1 MTQEACSQILY
12 FLFRD
17 LEREYESKNR
27 GEFIDYKRKEGG
39 GEERRKIRSMDII
52 GPT

>member
-1 MTQEACSQILY
+1 MKQQASSQILY

-17 LEREYESKNR
+17 LERAYESKNR
-27 GEFIDYKRKEGG
+27 GGFMNYKREEGG
-39 GEERRKIRSMDII
+39 SGERENIRSMDII

>member
-1 MTQEACSQILY
+1 MKQEACSQILY

-17 LEREYESKNR
+17 LERAYESKTAGVLLTTSATR
-27 GEFIDYKRKEGG
+27 VGVEKGEKR
-39 GEERRKIRSMDII
+39 RSMDII